1 MHSLLQILVPV
12 DICIK
17 LEAQKGKPELIEPLI
32 VEFHGF
38 AVNRFQEIGKCLR
51 VIQACDDWFIYREGC
66 SFSGKYP
73 QVVHTVLSLD
83 DFHERFHN
91 LVHARPCSTVTAP
104 DNERPA
110 FIPSLAHIYIN
121 RDGTKERH

>member
-12 DICIK
+12 DIRIK
-17 LEAQKGKPELIEPLI
+17 LEAQEGKPELIERLI

-51 VIQACDDWFIYREGC
+51 VIQAGDDRFIYGEGC
-66 SFSGKYP
+66 GFSGKYP
-73 QVVHTVLSLD
+73 QVVHTGLSLD
-83 DFHERFHN
+83 DFYERFHD
-91 LVHARPCSTVTAP
+91 LVHARPCRTVTAP

-110 FIPSLAHIYIN
+110 FIPGLAHIYIN
-121 RDGTKERH
+121 GNGAKERH